1 MFQHIIAAVDGSA
14 HSSSALLH
22 AGQLAL
28 ANQAQLTLVHISN
41 LQDLSRMEIE
51 SSAMPQMLERTLCR
65 GRDLLESAQQQ
76 LQQQLPAVTCHCHLG
91 ESWLG
96 KRDMANL
103 LVKFAL
109 AHDADLI
116 VLGSHGRSGLLNL
129 LMGSFIENLLRITP
143 CPLLVIRQAN
153 APLKPAAVAAEHR

>member
-1 MFQHIIAAVDGSA
+1 MFQHIIAAVDGSPY
-14 HSSSALLH
+14 SNNALLH

-41 LQDLSRMEIE
+41 LQEFSRMEIE
-51 SSAMPQMLERTLCR
+51 SSAMPQMLERTLSR

-76 LQQQLPAVTCHCHLG
+76 LQQQLPSVTCHCHLG

-103 LVKFAL
+103 LVKFAM
-109 AHDADLI
+109 AHDGDLI

-143 CPLLVIRQAN
+143 CPLLVIRQAT
-153 APLKPAAVAAEHR
+153 APVKPATVAAEHR